1 MCHYEGVIRTPH
13 PRKMGEGQETQ
24 FPDTRARNRDGND
37 LKPPAESCRC
47 VYSTRPQQS
56 FLAHLPTRW
65 STEHEKK
72 MFFLSWNWWNRT
84 SYLHER
90 LPQVG
95 SLLDELS
102 VFFEEGA
109 EEQAEVLDEVLL
121 VVLPVGVGQS
131 DVRVQ
136 RQHLTR
142 WQKRAFIYLYWL
154 QLFCH
159 DCIHSVF
166 CLRKLLWL

>member
-1 MCHYEGVIRTPH
+1 MCHYEGVVRTPH

-24 FPDTRARNRDGND
+24 FPDMRARNKDGND

-47 VYSTRPQQS
+47 VYSTRPQQI
-56 FLAHLPTRW
+56 FRVTFPPDDLLR
-65 STEHEKK
+65 
-72 MFFLSWNWWNRT
+72 MFFLSWNWQNRT

-90 LPQVG
+90 LSQVG
-95 SLLDELS
+95 SLLDELA
-102 VFFEEGA
+102 VFFEERA

-142 WQKRAFIYLYWL
+142 WPKQAFIYLYWL
-154 QLFCH
+154 QLFCY